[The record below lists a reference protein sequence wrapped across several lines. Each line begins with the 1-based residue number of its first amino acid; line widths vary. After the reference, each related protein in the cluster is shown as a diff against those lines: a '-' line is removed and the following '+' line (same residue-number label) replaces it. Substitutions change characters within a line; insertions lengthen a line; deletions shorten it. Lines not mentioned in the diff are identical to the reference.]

1 MNKEQKAALTEGER
15 CDLFAHRT
23 DPGWLLER
31 FVTALADA
39 RLELDMW
46 KQEFTR
52 TLDDGRLYT
61 QDALEAGKE
70 LADAEARARMA
81 TQDLETSR
89 LEVSRLTEELAVMR
103 EAVGDAE
110 ESIGMIDEQRRSLIH
125 ER

>member
-1 MNKEQKAALTEGER
+1 MNKDQLATLTAGER
-15 CDLFAHRT
+15 YDFEHRT
-23 DPGWLLER
+23 DPDWLLER

-89 LEVSRLTEELAVMR
+89 LEVARLTEELAVMR